1 MVLDTG
7 DVMRSDVETCPA
19 NLLER
24 KEEKYKEFYKH
35 CLVICGITITDTVK
49 TNKLDLF
56 SNVPTRS
63 EKAQLQANQLK
74 NEEKFAKATTF
85 STLYGEEQIKRVF
98 SNEVKNFQSTLTE
111 EGSMYHSSK

>member
-7 DVMRSDVETCPA
+7 DVMRSDVETCLA

-35 CLVICGITITDTVK
+35 SLVICGIFITDIIK

-56 SNVPTRS
+56 SNVTTTS
-63 EKAQLQANQLK
+63 EEAQLQAA
-74 NEEKFAKATTF
+74 EK
-85 STLYGEEQIKRVF
+85 
-98 SNEVKNFQSTLTE
+98 
-111 EGSMYHSSK
+111 